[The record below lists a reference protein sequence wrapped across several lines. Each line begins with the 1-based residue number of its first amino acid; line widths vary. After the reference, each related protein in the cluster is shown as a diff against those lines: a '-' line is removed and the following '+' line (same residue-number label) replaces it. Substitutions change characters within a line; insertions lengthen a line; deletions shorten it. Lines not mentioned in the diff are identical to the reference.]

1 MLKFFSIAM
10 GGALGSLAR
19 YYLSSSSL
27 KNIGF
32 MDLPIA
38 ILVINIIGS
47 FAFGILMGL
56 FESNI
61 IISNNVKNF
70 LTFGFIAAF
79 TTFSTFAWEAVILIN
94 NDMYLKTIIYCLTSV
109 ILSVI
114 FCLAGYHLGK

>member
-1 MLKFFSIAM
+1 
-10 GGALGSLAR
+10 
-19 YYLSSSSL
+19 
-27 KNIGF
+27 
-32 MDLPIA
+32 
-38 ILVINIIGS
+38 
-47 FAFGILMGL
+47 MGL